1 MSSTLADHVPGG
13 SNTLADELNFPERP
27 TSAGG
32 CRLTESGPFKSLTH
46 LFPFSLSFGPLHSFS
61 STTLL
66 FSSLLGYCALKYAAS
81 TTSSFQIGC
90 HHRWWMSVSLSRAQL
105 PPLSLPSNRW
115 FVHGYRSRYVW
126 SYRSSS

>member
-66 FSSLLGYCALKYAAS
+66 FSSLLGYRALKYAADYEVVPNAVY
-81 TTSSFQIGC
+81 GE
-90 HHRWWMSVSLSRAQL
+90 HPAVHAVA
-105 PPLSLPSNRW
+105 NW
-115 FVHGYRSRYVW
+115 FPR
-126 SYRSSS
+126 